1 MRIGYCTWSMATV
14 NILEE
19 GLPRIA
25 ELGYSGIELAV
36 TGRFPTELYTL
47 DAAKRRRIARL
58 LDECDLE
65 LTAVAGHTSM
75 CEDDAERNET
85 NMQRLRDTI
94 DLATELTPAGGQPI
108 VASLVGGREAEWDSK
123 KEIVA
128 ERVQSLGE
136 HAASQGAILA
146 VEPHCGTAFD
156 LPDKVVWLMETV
168 DHPAVR
174 VNFDISHFDIRG
186 IGIDDC
192 VPQMVPWSVHTHVK
206 DQRGIYPKHEFLTPG
221 AGPFDFVHYLTAM
234 HAAGYTGYIGMEVSM
249 MVQNKPGFDPFVD
262 AALGYYALRHAF
274 NMSGVPLEE

>member
-1 MRIGYCTWSMATV
+1 MRIGYCTWSMIATDV
-14 NILEE
+14 EE

-25 ELGYSGIELAV
+25 EIGYTGIELAV
-36 TGRFPTELYTL
+36 TPRFLTELYSL
-47 DAAKRRRIARL
+47 DATRRRRIVRL
-58 LDECDLE
+58 LDECGLV

-75 CEDDAERNET
+75 CEEDEEKNET

-94 DLATELTPAGGQPI
+94 DLVVDLTGTGGPPI
-108 VASLVGGREAEWDSK
+108 VASLVGGREDTWEEQ
-123 KEIVA
+123 KEIIA
-128 ERVQSLGE
+128 ERVHGLGE
-136 HAASQGAILA
+136 YAASRGAILA

-156 LPDKVVWLMETV
+156 LPDKVIWLMETL

-192 VPQMVPWSVHTHVK
+192 VPQMIPWSIHTHVK
-206 DQRGIYPKHEFLTPG
+206 DQRGLYPNHEFLTPG

-234 HAAGYTGYIGMEVSM
+234 HQAGYTGFIGMEVSM
-249 MVQNKPGFDPFVD
+249 MVQRKPGYDPFVD

-274 NMSGVPLEE
+274 NESGVPLEE